1 MGGLLAAHLPPL
13 AESLFSLLA
22 ISSLLLAFVML
33 GSRWLNEYLIAFA
46 LESWLIA
53 ILSAAVAYY
62 GGYPELYGIAALT
75 ALVRGMVLPYL
86 LLRIIRRL
94 KVDRELHERLAPSS
108 SLVVGALLVVFAFV
122 VATHLGASLGLAG
135 TVAVLALTVML
146 SMKLI
151 GFLMLVVRSEVISQI
166 LAILVLESGIFL
178 GSQILVPGM
187 PLLIELVILFDLVIV
202 VACFGML
209 VRYLVVHAGTSSTRQ
224 LRSLTG

>member
-1 MGGLLAAHLPPL
+1 MGGLFAAHLPPL
-13 AESLFSLLA
+13 AASLFSLLA

-46 LESWLIA
+46 VQSWLIA
-53 ILSAAVAYY
+53 VLSAAVAYY
-62 GGYPELYGIAALT
+62 GGYPELYGIAVLT
-75 ALVRGMVLPYL
+75 ALVRGVLVPYL

-94 KVDRELHERLAPSS
+94 HVARELHERLAPSS

-135 TVAVLALTVML
+135 TAAVLALTVML

-166 LAILVLESGIFL
+166 LALLVLENGIFL

-187 PLLIELVILFDLVIV
+187 PLLIELVILFDLVVV

-209 VRYLVVHAGTSSTRQ
+209 VRYLIVHAGTSSTRELQ
-224 LRSLTG
+224 RLTG